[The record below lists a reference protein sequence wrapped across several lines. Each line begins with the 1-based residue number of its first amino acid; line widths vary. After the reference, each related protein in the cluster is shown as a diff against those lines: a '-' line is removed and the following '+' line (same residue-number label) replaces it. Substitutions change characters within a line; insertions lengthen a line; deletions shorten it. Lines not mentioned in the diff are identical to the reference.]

1 MIALLRI
8 FAVLCAVAVIA
19 CWFSLGAHVGWTHT
33 LAPVK
38 KSDPVTEIEFTD
50 YEARF
55 VPGVDFLCAGLLGAA
70 AIFALTLAIPNS
82 RSRKYR

>member
-1 MIALLRI
+1 MTALLRI
-8 FAVLCAVAVIA
+8 FAIVCAVAVIA
-19 CWFSLGAHVGWTHT
+19 CWFSLGAHTGWSKT

-55 VPGVDFLCAGLLGAA
+55 VPGVDFLCTGLLGAA
-70 AIFALTLAIPNS
+70 AIFALTFMIPNKK
-82 RSRKYR
+82 R

>member
-1 MIALLRI
+1 MTVLLRL
-8 FAVLCAVAVIA
+8 FAVLCAVTVIA
-19 CWFSLGAHVGWTHT
+19 CWFSLGAHLGWTQT

-82 RSRKYR
+82 RSDKHR